1 MRRALG
7 LGLTVLLL
15 AAICVVQGS
24 AKKKPAVPLDPKFMA
39 IQNISVLPVVDSR
52 AGEKTGVNMV
62 KLQSSVVKGL
72 MKKHYPVNSANTSGD
87 AGQIAVEDLEDA
99 QSSYLKKLGPTSERW
114 VMVVLLDDIHS
125 KIVFGSTGNAEL
137 DGYLFDKDSGELL
150 WKGKGVGQ
158 AGQGGLIGMSMKGM
172 MKSEAL
178 DAAVRSLLGS
188 MPNRPK
194 PGK

>member
-7 LGLTVLLL
+7 LGLIVFLL
-15 AAICVVQGS
+15 AAICVVEVT
-24 AKKKPAVPLDPKFMA
+24 AKKKPAIPPDPKFMA

-52 AGEKTGVNMV
+52 AGEKTSVNMP
-62 KLQSSVVKGL
+62 KLQGSVVKGL
-72 MKKHYPVNSANTSGD
+72 MKKHYPVNAANTSGD
-87 AGQIAVEDLEDA
+87 AGHIAVEDLEDA
-99 QSSYLKKLGPTSERW
+99 QATYLKKLGPASERW

>member
-7 LGLTVLLL
+7 AGLTVLL
-15 AAICVVQGS
+15 AAVICVVEGT
-24 AKKKPAVPLDPKFMA
+24 AKKKPVIPPDPKIMA
-39 IQNISVLPVVDSR
+39 IQNISVLPVVDAR
-52 AGEKTGVNMV
+52 AGEKASVNMV
-62 KLQSSVVKGL
+62 KLQGSVVKGL
-72 MKKHYPVNSANTSGD
+72 TRKHYPVSAANTSGD
-87 AGQIAVEDLEDA
+87 AGQIAVEDLENPQA
-99 QSSYLKKLGPTSERW
+99 SYVKKLGPTSDRW

-150 WKGKGVGQ
+150 WKAKGVGQ

-172 MKSEAL
+172 MKSAAL
-178 DAAVRSLLGS
+178 DAAVRSLLNS

>member
-15 AAICVVQGS
+15 AAICVVEGS
-24 AKKKPAVPLDPKFMA
+24 AKKKPTVPLDPKFMA

-62 KLQSSVVKGL
+62 KLQGSVVKGL
-72 MKKHYPVNSANTSGD
+72 MKKHYPVNGANTSGD

-99 QSSYLKKLGPTSERW
+99 QASYLKKLGPTSERW

-137 DGYLFDKDSGELL
+137 DAYLFDKDSGELL